1 MNETSGRYTTPCRQD
16 NKAATATKYI
26 MNSSTNPDTIK
37 LFRVRKTVFK
47 MLSKRGYAVSN
58 EELNMPLERFLT
70 DVFLLIFYDNSTV
83 MQRVCQNQLT

>member
-1 MNETSGRYTTPCRQD
+1 MN
-16 NKAATATKYI
+16 N
-26 MNSSTNPDTIK
+26 STNPDTIR

-70 DVFLLIFYDNSTV
+70 DVFHFIICYNSTV
-83 MQRVCQNQLT
+83 MQRVCLN